1 MKKLYKYIVLFIG
14 IAVFC
19 ACTDEND
26 FLNVVEEG
34 NDVTLKLSV
43 QTQANKNIVVSRATA
58 EENKLYDLHFYVFNE
73 DGKLTGYEKLVSET
87 GEIPSP
93 GPEDIKI
100 RTKTGTSY
108 IYAVANINRGDT
120 YKLSDD
126 DNRLL
131 NVTSEA
137 TGSMNEETLRAT
149 VEASR
154 LDRTIFLGIN
164 FNRNYSTGDNQNF
177 SPNPIDNVFMMSGY
191 LYDGNQVTIQ
201 KEDDNVRIAE
211 GANIIKLYR
220 ILAKNTLT
228 IETEQG
234 AGKFTPKLYRFHNV
248 PKGGLLVPNVNIGAA
263 NQTPTDEYITT
274 NREKYHMTADNS
286 VESSYRLSTTNT
298 EISFYYPENLQYSES
313 EEIDAWEKRET
324 NSYET
329 GNKVFR
335 NAPVNA
341 AYIEIQGDYV
351 DATGNISANV
361 SYSLHL
367 GNFGDTEKGGSLSD
381 FNVIRNNNYTYK
393 VTVNGVDDIIAEAQV
408 ESDDHNDNPY
418 AEGLVISTTEGEH
431 FEVDAHYEA
440 RVLTFTKASIQAL
453 KENNRGYILNVNTPF
468 GNTKETVYVTDGG
481 VYNMAG
487 NFICSIDNAA
497 QVFEREADY
506 LWMRFVKNT
515 TSNKVS
521 TNISNADISKYPC
534 KYPGDGHEKASD
546 YGRWLNVFE
555 LLAELY
561 KDATYTE
568 KNGTEVYYSC
578 FIDEYYYYNKAWKE
592 YANQP
597 RRTMQIANNLS
608 ISEDKK
614 SIYAE
619 VAYSISQRSIS
630 TFYTNENVKAF
641 GTEIIDEEDVYNH
654 RLGSSSQ
661 KLTYYD
667 NIAISEQDDWNA
679 WTSASATNTTT
690 NNNNWYTHNNVVS
703 NIEGIQPL
711 YKAAAKAC
719 MSRNRDLN
727 GNGII
732 DQNEV
737 RWYLAAVDQYRA
749 IYFAKNVLD
758 VDAWLIHE
766 DELTDIN
773 KAYTGTDYGRAN
785 TWNNGSDYN
794 GHDYRGKYHY
804 WTCSA
809 KANAGTFWPE
819 EGLTNN
825 PAQTN
830 WVSRAE
836 LVRCIRT
843 LESGKTDEPKY
854 GVNNPELYYD
864 YDEDT
869 RTFNLNGIKVN
880 RQPTTS
886 PLGAHNETGDLNELY
901 TSFVVAAN
909 DLGTTHSLN
918 NIINNS
924 DYCLNYSETGYPA
937 GTWRTP
943 NQKEMALMLSKIPDL
958 KSGNYGTRTKFT
970 GSDVYSWHNSPG
982 FGSEN
987 GSINL
992 TNHNSAKIRC
1002 VRDVVPTTNAQ

>member
-1 MKKLYKYIVLFIG
+1 MKKLYKYILLVIG
-14 IAVFC
+14 MVAFY
-19 ACTDEND
+19 ACTDEID
-26 FLNVVEEG
+26 FQGVDVGG

-43 QTQANKNIVVSRATA
+43 SPEVRKDIVNSRATN
-58 EENKLYDLHFYVFNE
+58 EENKLYDLHFYVFNAQ
-73 DGKLTGYEKLVSET
+73 GKLTGYEKLVSESGDIT
-87 GEIPSP
+87 SPTLPNGGAIP
-93 GPEDIKI
+93 ITI

-120 YKLSDD
+120 YKLSEN
-126 DNRLL
+126 DNILL

-137 TGSMNEETLRAT
+137 TGSMDEETLRAT

-154 LDRTIFLGIN
+154 LDRTTFLGIN

-211 GANIIKLYR
+211 GVNIIKLYR

-228 IETEQG
+228 IETKQG

-248 PKGGLLVPNVNIGAA
+248 PKGGLLVPNVNISAA

-313 EEIDAWEKRET
+313 EEIKAWEKRET

-329 GNKVFR
+329 GSKVFT

-408 ESDDHNDNPY
+408 ESEDNPY

-453 KENNRGYILNVNTPF
+453 RENNRGYILNVNTPF
-468 GNTKETVYVTDGG
+468 GNTKETVYVTDEG

-487 NFICSIDNAA
+487 DPICSIDNAA
-497 QVFEREADY
+497 KAFEREADY

-515 TSNKVS
+515 KSNKVS
-521 TNISNADISKYPC
+521 TNISDADISKYPC
-534 KYPGDGHEKASD
+534 KYPGDGNEKASE

-630 TFYTNENVKAF
+630 TFYTNETVRAF

-654 RLGSSSQ
+654 RLGSSSEQ
-661 KLTYYD
+661 YTYYN
-667 NIAISEQDDWNA
+667 NIAISSQDDWNA
-679 WTSASATNTTT
+679 WTSASATNTTA
-690 NNNNWYTHNNVVS
+690 NNNNWYTHNNVVT

-719 MSRNRDLN
+719 MSRNRDLD
-727 GNGII
+727 GDGII

-749 IYFAKNVLD
+749 IYFAQNVLD
-758 VDAWLIHE
+758 ADAWLIHK
-766 DELTDIN
+766 DELTEIN
-773 KAYTGTDYGRAN
+773 TAYTGTDYGSAN
-785 TWNNGSDYN
+785 SWNNGRDYN

-825 PAQTN
+825 PVQAS
-830 WVSRAE
+830 WGVSRAE

-854 GVNNPELYYD
+854 GVNDPELYYD
-864 YDEDT
+864 YDEKT

-880 RQPTTS
+880 RLPTTS
-886 PLGAHNETGDLNELY
+886 PLGAHNETGELNELY
-901 TSFVVAAN
+901 TSFVVAEN
-909 DLGTTHSLN
+909 DLGTTPSLN

-937 GTWRTP
+937 GKWRTP
-943 NQKEMALMLSKIPDL
+943 NQKEMALMLSKIPAL

-992 TNHNSAKIRC
+992 TPHNSAKIRC
-1002 VRDVVPTTNAQ
+1002 VRDKE